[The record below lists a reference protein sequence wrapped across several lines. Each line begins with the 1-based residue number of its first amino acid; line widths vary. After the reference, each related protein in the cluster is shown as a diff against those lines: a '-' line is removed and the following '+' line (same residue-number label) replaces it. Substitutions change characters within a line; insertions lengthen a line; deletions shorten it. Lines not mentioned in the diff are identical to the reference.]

1 MKQRLKAKQAQAEG
15 KDTEQQLKELQEEQ
29 KHNPASAE
37 KEAGK
42 IQNKKEQIR
51 SENIVTDQDALQ
63 TLAVA
68 SRKNRSVHEISRK
81 SIAQIVF
88 PKVIKAGLFVGANYG
103 EGFLIKDGQVIKLVD
118 LKGGNFGLQA
128 GAQSYSQ
135 VTFILTEARYQ
146 EVLQNNRMA
155 LDGSLSYGLRGQ
167 LQNSRLSSDA
177 FKGDLFTVVFN
188 ETGTVY
194 GASLEGLYYSLRQ

>member
-1 MKQRLKAKQAQAEG
+1 MAFILVA
-15 KDTEQQLKELQEEQ
+15 LV
-29 KHNPASAE
+29 ASCGQVSNFE
-37 KEAGK
+37 TK

-51 SENIVTDQDALQ
+51 SENIVTDQDALK

-68 SRKNRSVHEISRK
+68 SRKNRSVHEIAQN

-135 VTFILTEARYQ
+135 VTYILTEARYQ
-146 EVLQNNRMA
+146 DVLRVNR
-155 LDGSLSYGLRGQ
+155 LSLNGSVSYSFRGR
-167 LQNSRLSSDA
+167 LQNSRLSSEA

-188 ETGTVY
+188 ESGTVY
-194 GASLEGLYYSLRQ
+194 GASLEGLYYSLR

>member
-1 MKQRLKAKQAQAEG
+1 MKYLAFI
-15 KDTEQQLKELQEEQ
+15 LL
-29 KHNPASAE
+29 ASVASCGQVSNFE
-37 KEAGK
+37 TK

-51 SENIVTDQDALQ
+51 SKNIVTDQDALQ
-63 TLAVA
+63 TLAAA

-88 PKVIKAGLFVGANYG
+88 PKVIKAGVFVGANYG

-118 LKGGNFGLQA
+118 LKGGNVGLQV

-135 VTFILTEARYQ
+135 VTYILTEARYQ
-146 EVLQNNRMA
+146 EVLQNSRMS
-155 LDGSLSYGLRGQ
+155 LDGSISYGLRGQ

>member
-1 MKQRLKAKQAQAEG
+1 MAFILVA
-15 KDTEQQLKELQEEQ
+15 LV
-29 KHNPASAE
+29 ASCGQVSNFE
-37 KEAGK
+37 TK

-68 SRKNRSVHEISRK
+68 SRKNRSVHEIAQN

-135 VTFILTEARYQ
+135 VTYILTEARYRD
-146 EVLQNNRMA
+146 VLRVNR
-155 LDGSLSYGLRGQ
+155 LSLNGSVSYSFRGR
-167 LQNSRLSSDA
+167 LQNSRLSSEA

-188 ETGTVY
+188 ESGTVY
-194 GASLEGLYYSLRQ
+194 GASLEGLYYSLR

>member
-1 MKQRLKAKQAQAEG
+1 MKHLSFILFALVVSCGSVSNFE
-15 KDTEQQLKELQEEQ
+15 T
-29 KHNPASAE
+29 
-37 KEAGK
+37 K
-42 IQNKKEQIR
+42 IQDKKEQIR

-63 TLAVA
+63 TLAAA

-103 EGFLIKDGQVIKLVD
+103 EGFLVQDGQVIKLVD
-118 LKGGNFGLQA
+118 LKGGNVGLHI

-135 VTFILTEARYQ
+135 VTYILTEKRYQ
-146 EVLQNNRMA
+146 EVLQSNRMS
-155 LDGSLSYGLRGQ
+155 LNGSISYGLRGQ
-167 LQNSRLSSDA
+167 LENSRLSSDS

-194 GASLEGLYYSLRQ
+194 GASLEGLYYSLRN

>member
-1 MKQRLKAKQAQAEG
+1 MNR
-15 KDTEQQLKELQEEQ
+15 
-29 KHNPASAE
+29 
-37 KEAGK
+37 
-42 IQNKKEQIR
+42 NKKEQIR
-51 SENIVTDQDALQ
+51 SENIVTDQDALK
-63 TLAVA
+63 TLAIA

-103 EGFLIKDGQVIKLVD
+103 EGFLVQDGQVIKLVD
-118 LKGGNFGLQA
+118 LKGGNVGFHI

-135 VTFILTEARYQ
+135 VTYILTEKRYQ
-146 EVLQNNRMA
+146 EVLQSNRMS
-155 LDGSLSYGLRGQ
+155 LNGSISYGLRGQ
-167 LQNSRLSSDA
+167 LENSRLSSDS

-194 GASLEGLYYSLRQ
+194 GASLEGLYYSLRN

>member
-1 MKQRLKAKQAQAEG
+1 MKHLAFILLALVVSCGPVSNFE
-15 KDTEQQLKELQEEQ
+15 T
-29 KHNPASAE
+29 
-37 KEAGK
+37 K

-68 SRKNRSVHEISRK
+68 NRKNRSVHEISRK

-88 PKVIKAGLFVGANYG
+88 PKVVKAGLLVGANYG
-103 EGFLIKDGQVIKLVD
+103 EGFLVKNGKVIRLVD

-135 VTFILTEARYQ
+135 VTYILTEARYQ
-146 EVLQNNRMA
+146 NNR
-155 LDGSLSYGLRGQ
+155 LSLNGSISYGVRGQ
-167 LQNSRLSSDA
+167 LQNSRLSSDS

-194 GASLEGLYYSLRQ
+194 GASLEGLYYSLRE

>member
-1 MKQRLKAKQAQAEG
+1 MKHLAFIILTLVVSCGQVANFE
-15 KDTEQQLKELQEEQ
+15 T
-29 KHNPASAE
+29 
-37 KEAGK
+37 K

-63 TLAVA
+63 TLTVA

-118 LKGGNFGLQA
+118 LKGGNVGLQI

-135 VTFILTEARYQ
+135 VTYVLSEMRYQ
-146 EVLQNNRMA
+146 EILQSNRMS
-155 LDGSLSYGLRGQ
+155 LNGSVSYGIRGQ

-194 GASLEGLYYSLRQ
+194 GASLEGLYYSLR

>member
-1 MKQRLKAKQAQAEG
+1 MKHLAFILLAMVVSCGQVSNFE
-15 KDTEQQLKELQEEQ
+15 T
-29 KHNPASAE
+29 
-37 KEAGK
+37 K

-68 SRKNRSVHEISRK
+68 SRKNRSVHELSQK

-88 PKVIKAGLFVGANYG
+88 PRVIKAGLFVGANYG
-103 EGFLIKDGQVIKLVD
+103 EGFLIKDGQVIQLVD
-118 LKGGNFGLQA
+118 LKGGNVGLQA

-135 VTFILTEARYQ
+135 VTYILTEARYN
-146 EVLQNNRMA
+146 EILQGNRM
-155 LDGSLSYGLRGQ
+155 SLSGSVSYSLRGQ
-167 LQNSRLSSDA
+167 LQNSRLSSDT

-188 ETGTVY
+188 ESGTVF
-194 GASLEGLYYSLRQ
+194 GATVEGLYYSLRK

>member
-1 MKQRLKAKQAQAEG
+1 MKHLAFILLAMVVSCGQVSNFE
-15 KDTEQQLKELQEEQ
+15 T
-29 KHNPASAE
+29 
-37 KEAGK
+37 K
-42 IQNKKEQIR
+42 IQNKKDQIR

-103 EGFLIKDGQVIKLVD
+103 EGFLIKDGQVIELVD
-118 LKGGNFGLQA
+118 LKGGNVGLQV

-135 VTFILTEARYQ
+135 VTYILTEARYQ
-146 EVLQNNRMA
+146 EVLQNNRLS
-155 LDGSLSYGLRGQ
+155 LDGSISYSLNGR
-167 LQNSRLSSDA
+167 LQNSRLSSDS

-188 ETGTVY
+188 ESGTVF
-194 GASLEGLYYSLRQ
+194 GASVEGLYYSLRK

>member
-1 MKQRLKAKQAQAEG
+1 MDRAQKILRAEQEYPVMKHLAFIFLAMVVSCGQVSNFE
-15 KDTEQQLKELQEEQ
+15 T
-29 KHNPASAE
+29 
-37 KEAGK
+37 K

-68 SRKNRSVHEISRK
+68 SRKNRSVHELSQK

-88 PKVIKAGLFVGANYG
+88 PRVIKAGLFVGANYG
-103 EGFLIKDGQVIKLVD
+103 EGFLIKDGQVIQLVD
-118 LKGGNFGLQA
+118 LKGGNVGLQA

-135 VTFILTEARYQ
+135 VTYILTEARYN
-146 EVLQNNRMA
+146 EILQGNRM
-155 LDGSLSYGLRGQ
+155 SLSGSVSYSLRGQ
-167 LQNSRLSSDA
+167 LQNSRLSSDT

-188 ETGTVY
+188 ESGTVF
-194 GASLEGLYYSLRQ
+194 GATVEGLYYSLRK

>member
-1 MKQRLKAKQAQAEG
+1 VSNFE
-15 KDTEQQLKELQEEQ
+15 T
-29 KHNPASAE
+29 
-37 KEAGK
+37 K

-51 SENIVTDQDALQ
+51 KKNIVTDQDALQ

-81 SIAQIVF
+81 SVAQIVF

-103 EGFLIKDGQVIKLVD
+103 EGFLVKDGQVIKLVD

-135 VTFILTEARYQ
+135 VTYILTESRYQ
-146 EVLQNNRMA
+146 EILQNNRMS
-155 LDGSLSYGLRGQ
+155 LNGSISYGLRGQ
-167 LQNSRLSSDA
+167 LQNSRLSSETLT
-177 FKGDLFTVVFN
+177 GDLFTVVFN

-194 GASLEGLYYSLRQ
+194 GASLEGIYYALKH

>member
-1 MKQRLKAKQAQAEG
+1 MKHLAFILLAFVVSCGQVANFE
-15 KDTEQQLKELQEEQ
+15 T
-29 KHNPASAE
+29 
-37 KEAGK
+37 K

-51 SENIVTDQDALQ
+51 SDNIVTDQDALQ

-68 SRKNRSVHEISRK
+68 SRKNRSMHEISRK

-103 EGFLIKDGQVIKLVD
+103 EGFLIKDGQVVKLVD
-118 LKGGNFGLQA
+118 LKGGNIGLQV

-135 VTFILTEARYQ
+135 VTYILTEARYL

-167 LQNSRLSSDA
+167 LQNSHLSSDA

-188 ETGTVY
+188 
-194 GASLEGLYYSLRQ
+194 

>member
-1 MKQRLKAKQAQAEG
+1 MKHLAFILLTLVVSCGQVSNFE
-15 KDTEQQLKELQEEQ
+15 T
-29 KHNPASAE
+29 
-37 KEAGK
+37 K

-103 EGFLIKDGQVIKLVD
+103 EGFLIKDGQVVKLVD
-118 LKGGNFGLQA
+118 LKGGNVGLQV

-135 VTFILTEARYQ
+135 VTYILTEARYQ

>member
-1 MKQRLKAKQAQAEG
+1 MKHLAFILLAMVVSCGQVSNFE
-15 KDTEQQLKELQEEQ
+15 T
-29 KHNPASAE
+29 
-37 KEAGK
+37 K

-51 SENIVTDQDALQ
+51 SENIVTEQDALQ

-68 SRKNRSVHEISRK
+68 SRKNRSVHEISQQ

-88 PKVIKAGLFVGANYG
+88 PKVVKAGLFIGANYS
-103 EGFLIKDGQVIKLVD
+103 EGFLVKDGQVIALVD
-118 LKGGNFGLQA
+118 LKGGNVGLQA

-135 VTFILTEARYQ
+135 VTYILTEARYK
-146 EVLQNNRMA
+146 EVLQSNRMS
-155 LDGSLSYGLRGQ
+155 LNGSISYSLRGR
-167 LQNSRLSSDA
+167 LQNSRLDSDS

-194 GASLEGLYYSLRQ
+194 GASIEGLYYTIRE

>member
-1 MKQRLKAKQAQAEG
+1 MKHLAFILLALVVSCGPVSNFE
-15 KDTEQQLKELQEEQ
+15 T
-29 KHNPASAE
+29 
-37 KEAGK
+37 K

-68 SRKNRSVHEISRK
+68 NRKNRSVHEISRK

-103 EGFLIKDGQVIKLVD
+103 EGFLIRDGQVIKLVD
-118 LKGGNFGLQA
+118 LKGGNVGLQA

-135 VTFILTEARYQ
+135 VTYILTEARYQ
-146 EVLQNNRMA
+146 ELLQGNNLSLNGSISYGIKGQIRNNRV
-155 LDGSLSYGLRGQ
+155 
-167 LQNSRLSSDA
+167 SSDA
-177 FKGDLFTVVFN
+177 ISGDLFTVVFN

-194 GASLEGLYYSLRQ
+194 GASLESLYYIIRE

>member
-1 MKQRLKAKQAQAEG
+1 MKHLAFMLLALVVSCGQVSNFE
-15 KDTEQQLKELQEEQ
+15 T
-29 KHNPASAE
+29 
-37 KEAGK
+37 K

-51 SENIVTDQDALQ
+51 SENIVTDEDALQ
-63 TLAVA
+63 TIAVA
-68 SRKNRSVHEISRK
+68 SRINRSVHEISRK

-118 LKGGNFGLQA
+118 LKGGNVGFQI

-135 VTFILTEARYQ
+135 VTYVLSEARYQ
-146 EVLQNNRMA
+146 EILQSNRMS
-155 LDGSLSYGLRGQ
+155 LNGSVSYGLRGQ

-177 FKGDLFTVVFN
+177 FKSDLFTVVFN

-194 GASLEGLYYSLRQ
+194 GASFEGLYYSLR

>member
-1 MKQRLKAKQAQAEG
+1 MKHLAFILLA
-15 KDTEQQLKELQEEQ
+15 LV
-29 KHNPASAE
+29 ASCGQVSNFE
-37 KEAGK
+37 TK

-63 TLAVA
+63 TLAAA

-88 PKVIKAGLFVGANYG
+88 PKVIKAGLFIGANYG
-103 EGFLIKDGQVIKLVD
+103 EGFLVKDGQVIKLVD
-118 LKGGNFGLQA
+118 LKGGNVGLQA

-135 VTFILTEARYQ
+135 VTYILTEARYH
-146 EVLQNNRMA
+146 EVVQNNRMS
-155 LDGSLSYGLRGQ
+155 LNGSISYGLRGQ
-167 LQNSRLSSDA
+167 LHNSRLSSDA
-177 FKGDLFTVVFN
+177 LKGDLLTIVFN

-194 GASLEGLYYSLRQ
+194 GASLEGIYYALRQ

>member
-1 MKQRLKAKQAQAEG
+1 MKHLAFVLLILLVSCGQVSNIE
-15 KDTEQQLKELQEEQ
+15 T
-29 KHNPASAE
+29 
-37 KEAGK
+37 K

-68 SRKNRSVHEISRK
+68 SRKNRALHEISQK

-103 EGFLIKDGQVIKLVD
+103 EGFLVKDGQVIKLVD

-135 VTFILTEARYQ
+135 VTYILSEARYQ
-146 EVLQNNRMA
+146 AILQNNRMS
-155 LDGSLSYGLRGQ
+155 LNGSISYGLRGQ
-167 LQNSRLSSDA
+167 LQNSRLSSDS

-194 GASLEGLYYSLRQ
+194 GASLEGLYYSLRE

>member
-1 MKQRLKAKQAQAEG
+1 MKHLAFILLALVVSCGHVSNFE
-15 KDTEQQLKELQEEQ
+15 T
-29 KHNPASAE
+29 
-37 KEAGK
+37 K

-51 SENIVTDQDALQ
+51 SKNIVTDQDALQ

-68 SRKNRSVHEISRK
+68 NRKNRSVHEISRK

-88 PKVIKAGLFVGANYG
+88 PKVIKAGLLVGANYG

-118 LKGGNFGLQA
+118 LKGGNVGLQV

-135 VTFILTEARYQ
+135 VTYILTEARYQ
-146 EVLQNNRMA
+146 EVLQNSRMS
-155 LDGSLSYGLRGQ
+155 LDGSISYGLRGQ

>member
-1 MKQRLKAKQAQAEG
+1 MKHLSFILLAMVVSCGQVSNFE
-15 KDTEQQLKELQEEQ
+15 T
-29 KHNPASAE
+29 
-37 KEAGK
+37 K

-51 SENIVTDQDALQ
+51 SENIITDQDALQ

-68 SRKNRSVHEISRK
+68 NRKNRSVHEISRK

-88 PKVIKAGLFVGANYG
+88 PKVVKAGLLFGANYG
-103 EGFLIKDGQVIKLVD
+103 EGFLVKNGKVIRLVD

-135 VTFILTEARYQ
+135 VTYILTEARYQ
-146 EVLQNNRMA
+146 EILQNNR
-155 LDGSLSYGLRGQ
+155 LSLNGSISYSVRGR
-167 LQNSRLSSDA
+167 LQNSRLSSDSV
-177 FKGDLFTVVFN
+177 KGDLVTVVFN

-194 GASLEGLYYSLRQ
+194 GASLEGLYYSLRSQN

>member
-1 MKQRLKAKQAQAEG
+1 MKHLAFILLAMVVSCGQVSNFE
-15 KDTEQQLKELQEEQ
+15 T
-29 KHNPASAE
+29 
-37 KEAGK
+37 K

-88 PKVIKAGLFVGANYG
+88 PKVIKAGLFIGANYG

-118 LKGGNFGLQA
+118 LKGGNIGLQA
-128 GAQSYSQ
+128 GAQSYS
-135 VTFILTEARYQ
+135 
-146 EVLQNNRMA
+146 
-155 LDGSLSYGLRGQ
+155 
-167 LQNSRLSSDA
+167 
-177 FKGDLFTVVFN
+177 
-188 ETGTVY
+188 
-194 GASLEGLYYSLRQ
+194 

>member
-1 MKQRLKAKQAQAEG
+1 MKHLVFILLALVISCGPVSNFE
-15 KDTEQQLKELQEEQ
+15 T
-29 KHNPASAE
+29 
-37 KEAGK
+37 K

-51 SENIVTDQDALQ
+51 KKNIVTDQDALQ

-81 SIAQIVF
+81 SVAQIVF

-103 EGFLIKDGQVIKLVD
+103 EGFLVKDGQVIKLVD

-135 VTFILTEARYQ
+135 VTYILTEARYQ
-146 EVLQNNRMA
+146 EILQNNRMS
-155 LDGSLSYGLRGQ
+155 LNGSISYGLRGQ
-167 LQNSRLSSDA
+167 LQNSRLSSETL
-177 FKGDLFTVVFN
+177 KGDLFTVVFN

-194 GASLEGLYYSLRQ
+194 GASLEGIYYALKH